1 MDKDDVIYI
10 DTIIDKEETRDVCVC
25 IYIYIYIYTHT
36 HTQNGIL
43 LSHTKNKILACATT
57 WIDLV
62 GTMLREMSDS
72 EREILYDTTWLQ
84 NLKVHKLVKTDSQL

>member
-1 MDKDDVIYI
+1 M
-10 DTIIDKEETRDVCVC
+10 CVY
-25 IYIYIYIYTHT
+25 IYIYIYIHTHTHT

-43 LSHTKNKILACATT
+43 LSHTKNKILAFATT